1 MFLKTH
7 TTVFASRPKSQ
18 SSQYLAYGTK
28 GIVFTEYGPYWRNVR
43 KFCVQE
49 LLSAVKI
56 DSFAGMR
63 REEMG
68 RLVEEMK
75 EAAERREVVDVSER
89 VESLIED
96 MTYKMILG
104 QSKDDRFDLK
114 GIIKEA
120 VSLTGVFNIADYVPF
135 LRALDLQGLA
145 PRFKATSKAIDE
157 ILETILD
164 EHQDVN
170 RNDQKHYKDF
180 IDTALSLMNKSS
192 NTTQDHVSNSM
203 DRENIKAI
211 VLDMVVGSI
220 DTSSTAIEWTLTEII
235 RHPRVMKRL
244 HQELTTI
251 LGASPM
257 VEEKDLAKLEYLDMV
272 VKETLRL
279 HPVGPLLIPRE
290 STEDIVIN
298 NYYIPKRSRI
308 IVNAWALGRNCDV
321 WSDNAEEFFPERFIG
336 SNIDLRGHHFELIPF
351 GSGRRICPGMN
362 SGLLNIKLV
371 VAQLVLTFGWE
382 LPNGMSPKDLDMS
395 ERFRLTAPRAQHLL
409 AIPIY
414 RANMVEK

>member
-1 MFLKTH
+1 MSLRLGFVPTIVVSSPKAAEMFLKTH
-7 TTVFASRPKSQ
+7 NTVFASRPKSQ
-18 SSQYLAYGTK
+18 GSQYLAYGTK
-28 GIVFTEYGPYWRNVR
+28 GLAFTEYGPYWRN
-43 KFCVQE
+43 
-49 LLSAVKI
+49 
-56 DSFAGMR
+56 
-63 REEMG
+63 EMG

-114 GIIKEA
+114 CIIKEA
-120 VSLTGVFNIADYVPF
+120 VTLTGVFNIADYVPF
-135 LRALDLQGLA
+135 PRALDLQGLT
-145 PRFKATSKAIDE
+145 RCFKATSKAIDE
-157 ILETILD
+157 ILEIIID

-180 IDTALSLMNKSS
+180 IDAALSLMNKSS

-257 VEEKDLAKLEYLDMV
+257 VEEKDLATLEYLDMV

-279 HPVGPLLIPRE
+279 HPVGPLLIPR
-290 STEDIVIN
+290 
-298 NYYIPKRSRI
+298 
-308 IVNAWALGRNCDV
+308 RNCDV
-321 WSDNAEEFFPERFIG
+321 WSDNVEEFFPERFIG

-371 VAQLVLTFGWE
+371 VAQLVLTFDWE
-382 LPNGMSPKDLDMS
+382 LPNGMSPKDLDMR
-395 ERFRLTAPRAQHLL
+395 EIFRLTAPRAQHLL